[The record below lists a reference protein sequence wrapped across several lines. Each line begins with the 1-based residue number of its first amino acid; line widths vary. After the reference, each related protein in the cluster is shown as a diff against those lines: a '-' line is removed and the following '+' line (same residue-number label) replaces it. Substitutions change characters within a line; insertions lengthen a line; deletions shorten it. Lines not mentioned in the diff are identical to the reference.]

1 MLGCRVPV
9 PAALACAMPCNGN
22 YTMDRICILTGVDGI
37 GDIPLKVLFKKAP
50 GDLVCLGEIDA
61 KIVSDDSKILKLKS
75 LFDVVLEIIPKDQTG
90 FDMLFAKPATILEV
104 DEAIPR
110 LSDLGLN
117 LTMKSVAM
125 AVKITEIGI
134 NKGTYMRLRWLAA
147 EGPQP
152 AHANIPEKKRDMQLT
167 YDILLVLIN
176 KRVKVFDL
184 SKETHTALRVDLGPC
199 LSYWCWNDVH
209 GWQH

>member
-1 MLGCRVPV
+1 
-9 PAALACAMPCNGN
+9 MPCNGN
-22 YTMDRICILTGVDGI
+22 YTMDRIARLTGEDDI
-37 GDIPLKVLFKKAP
+37 GDIPLKVLFKKAS
-50 GDLVCLGEIDA
+50 GDLLCLGDIDGET
-61 KIVSDDSKILKLKS
+61 VSP
-75 LFDVVLEIIPKDQTG
+75 FDTVLEFVPKDQTG

-104 DEAIPR
+104 HEAIHP
-110 LSDLGLN
+110 LSDLGLS

-152 AHANIPEKKRDMQLT
+152 AHADIPEKKRDMQIT
-167 YDILLVLIN
+167 YDILLALIN
-176 KRVKVFDL
+176 KRVKVFGL
-184 SKETHTALRVDLGPC
+184 SKETRMAIGFDVTVC
-199 LSYWCWNDVH
+199 LSYRCWGDVP